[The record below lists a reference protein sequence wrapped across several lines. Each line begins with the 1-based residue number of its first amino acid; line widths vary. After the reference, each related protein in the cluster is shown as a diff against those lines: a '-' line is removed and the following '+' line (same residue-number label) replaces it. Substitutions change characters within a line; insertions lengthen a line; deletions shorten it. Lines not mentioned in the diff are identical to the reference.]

1 MKKKLL
7 NTLQFQNLK
16 TNRIKSKFNI
26 FANFSALSN
35 MALGAKKC
43 TTNNLEDIIYVYCVI
58 WFCIP
63 PWRVLV
69 IGPLGVF
76 NLCSMYYEMSKLLHI
91 FFFLGLLKFAP
102 HIIRGYL
109 WNVLTIFM
117 SCISISIKK
126 KSNLLHQLPNCMF
139 LANQFQIIP
148 V

>member
-1 MKKKLL
+1 MFWKKIL

-91 FFFLGLLKFAP
+91 FFFVFWGLLKFAP

-109 WNVLTIFM
+109 WNVLPIFM
-117 SCISISIKK
+117 SCTFPKVEEQFTA
-126 KSNLLHQLPNCMF
+126 SNYPTVCF
-139 LANQFQIIP
+139 
-148 V
+148 

>member
-1 MKKKLL
+1 MCIEVAKIYTKIQRSVKMVKWCHKKYLDRFSSFFCFEKKIIKY
-7 NTLQFQNLK
+7 TSVSEFEDKQN
-16 TNRIKSKFNI
+16 NFKFNF

-91 FFFLGLLKFAP
+91 FLFFWGCLNSPL
-102 HIIRGYL
+102 I
-109 WNVLTIFM
+109 
-117 SCISISIKK
+117 
-126 KSNLLHQLPNCMF
+126 
-139 LANQFQIIP
+139 
-148 V
+148 